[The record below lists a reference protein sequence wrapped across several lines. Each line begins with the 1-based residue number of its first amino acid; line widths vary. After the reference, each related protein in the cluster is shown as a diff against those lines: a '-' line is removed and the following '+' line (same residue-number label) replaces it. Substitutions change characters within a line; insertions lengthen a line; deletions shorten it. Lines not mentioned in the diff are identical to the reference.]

1 MTNDDFDR
9 SEDEAL
15 SRAARSLHEEWD
27 SPHLWPRIAA
37 ALRGDAAPS
46 ATLRDEGA
54 QSATLRSAGAPPS
67 TPRGWWHLS
76 IGPAWQLAAAAIVLL
91 AVSTGTWLL
100 WRGLPTA
107 PPAGERAAADERLLT
122 EDAMAQIEQSEAQYV
137 RAIDELTR
145 LTKPKLEMPDSPLIV
160 NLRERLMTIDAAID
174 EYRKEIDKNRFNA
187 HLRQQLL
194 WIYQEK
200 RRTLE
205 QVQESTGHAS

>member
-15 SRAARSLHEEWD
+15 SRAARSLHQEWD

-46 ATLRDEGA
+46 ETVRGEAAATRH
-54 QSATLRSAGAPPS
+54 
-67 TPRGWWHLS
+67 GWWHLS

-91 AVSTGTWLL
+91 AVSAATWIV
-100 WRGLPTA
+100 WRGLPSKQ
-107 PPAGERAAADERLLT
+107 PAGDIAAADERLLT
-122 EDAMAQIEQSEAQYV
+122 EEAVAQIERSEAQYV
-137 RAIDELTR
+137 RAIDDLTR
-145 LTKPKLEMPDSPLIV
+145 LAKPKLDMPDSPLIA
-160 NLRERLMTIDAAID
+160 NLRERLMTIDSAID

>member
-1 MTNDDFDR
+1 MTHDHFDR
-9 SEDEAL
+9 SEDEALQEEAL

-37 ALRGDAAPS
+37 AL
-46 ATLRDEGA
+46 DEERA
-54 QSATLRSAGAPPS
+54 RASRQTSQARPH
-67 TPRGWWHLS
+67 WWQRP
-76 IGPAWQLAAAAIVLL
+76 IAPAWRLAAAAIVLL
-91 AVSTGTWLL
+91 AVSATTWIVS
-100 WRGLPTA
+100 RGFP
-107 PPAGERAAADERLLT
+107 PPQPAGDRAAADERLLT
-122 EDAMAQIEQSEAQYV
+122 EEAVAQIERSEAQYV
-137 RAIDELTR
+137 HAIDELTR
-145 LTKPKLEMPDSPLIV
+145 LTKPKLDMPDSPLIA

-174 EYRKEIDKNRFNA
+174 EYRKEIDRNRFNA

>member
-1 MTNDDFDR
+1 MTHDQFDR

-37 ALRGDAAPS
+37 ALRREGATS
-46 ATLRDEGA
+46 ATR
-54 QSATLRSAGAPPS
+54 RRWWYAPASPS
-67 TPRGWWHLS
+67 WR
-76 IGPAWQLAAAAIVLL
+76 LAAAAIALL
-91 AVSTGTWLL
+91 AIGTTTWVI
-100 WRGLPTA
+100 WRGVAPQPQPTTVA
-107 PPAGERAAADERLLT
+107 VDERLLT
-122 EDAMAQIEQSEAQYV
+122 DEAVAAIEKSEAQYV

-174 EYRKEIDKNRFNA
+174 EYRKEIDRNRFNA

-205 QVQESTGHAS
+205 QVQESAGHAS